1 MKNLY
6 ETPVVEVIAFDA
18 QDVVVNLASSSDAD
32 ENISYD

>member
-18 QDVVVNLASSSDAD
+18 QDVVVNLACSSDT
-32 ENISYD
+32 EVSYD

>member
-18 QDVVVNLASSSDAD
+18 QDVVVNLASSGDA
-32 ENISYD
+32 EVGAEYD